1 MSAVGTGTK
10 PVGAMELG
18 DHLALIFDDDE
29 ERRSIMA
36 AYARDGVA
44 AGHKVIYIS
53 DGVRAG
59 DVLGWLLAEHEST
72 GPAPHAAAPRAA
84 APHAAPEGAPVDLAE
99 AMEEGHFVVRTAE
112 ETFLASGRFDP
123 SESLQ
128 LMATEI
134 DLALVQGYSGGA
146 DRGRGAV
153 LAAPLARHPPARRL
167 RADAGRGLH
176 DDRPEGDGDLPVRPA
191 LVRGGPARGR
201 GGRPHGP
208 RARQRLLRRRSAAD
222 QPPVQPARGAGG
234 GVIDAATRPAAA
246 SVLESIKTRTG
257 LLCLD
262 LEGLEACDPDGL
274 RMLTGA
280 DRPARDR
287 GLLLRGVPAEV
298 HAGLRAEGLDEA
310 PGVSIERAVR

>member
-1 MSAVGTGTK
+1 MSAVGTGAK

-18 DHLALIFDDDE
+18 DHLALIFDNDE

-59 DVLGWLLAEHEST
+59 DVLGWLLAEREQS
-72 GPAPHAAAPRAA
+72 GPALN
-84 APHAAPEGAPVDLAE
+84 GAPVDLAE

-123 SESLQ
+123 AESLQ

-134 DLALVQGYSGGA
+134 DLALVQGYTGVRVAGE
-146 DRGRGAV
+146 
-153 LAAPLARHPPARRL
+153 ARFS
-167 RADAGRGLH
+167 
-176 DDRPEGDGDLPVRPA
+176 
-191 LVRGGPARGR
+191 
-201 GGRPHGP
+201 
-208 RARQRLLRRRSAAD
+208 LRRWPGTDQHGDFERMLDEVFMTTDLKAMAICQFDRRWFEGARLADVEAAHMGRVRAND
-222 QPPVQPARGAGG
+222 YYDDGALRISPLFSPPGARLT

-262 LEGLEACDPDGL
+262 LEGLRACDADGL

-280 DRPARDR
+280 GRPARDR
-287 GLLLRGVPAEV
+287 GLLLRAVPAAV

-310 PGVSIERAVR
+310 PGVSIELASR

>member
-134 DLALVQGYSGGA
+134 DLALVQGYSGVRIAGE
-146 DRGRGAV
+146 
-153 LAAPLARHPPARRL
+153 ARFS
-167 RADAGRGLH
+167 
-176 DDRPEGDGDLPVRPA
+176 
-191 LVRGGPARGR
+191 
-201 GGRPHGP
+201 
-208 RARQRLLRRRSAAD
+208 LRRWPGTHQHGDFERMLDEVFMTTDLKAMAICQFDRRWFEGARLADVEAAHMGRVRAND
-222 QPPVQPARGAGG
+222 YYDDGALRISPLFSPPGARVA

>member
-18 DHLALIFDDDE
+18 DHLALIFDNDE

-59 DVLGWLLAEHEST
+59 DVLGWLLAEHETT
-72 GPAPHAAAPRAA
+72 GPARHG
-84 APHAAPEGAPVDLAE
+84 APEGAAVDLAA
-99 AMEEGHFVVRTAE
+99 AMEDGHFVVRTAE

-134 DLALVQGYSGGA
+134 DIALVQGYSGVRIAGEA
-146 DRGRGAV
+146 RFSLRRWPGTHQHGDFERMLDEVFMTTDLKAMAICQFDRRWF
-153 LAAPLARHPPARRL
+153 
-167 RADAGRGLH
+167 
-176 DDRPEGDGDLPVRPA
+176 E
-191 LVRGGPARGR
+191 
-201 GGRPHGP
+201 GGRLADVEAAHMGRV
-208 RARQRLLRRRSAAD
+208 RANDYYDDGTLQISPLFS
-222 QPPVQPARGAGG
+222 PPGARVS

-298 HAGLRAEGLDEA
+298 HAGLRAEGLDGA
-310 PGVSIERAVR
+310 PGVSIERAAG